1 MWQAIRRFGIE
12 LYCFFTAPVF
22 VKNCLGMVGVLFGF
36 FLLTFWWM
44 KCYTNHGESMEVP
57 NFREMNLRE
66 ASKKAKAR
74 DFRVAI
80 TDSIFMP
87 GKPPGEIIS
96 QNPEPGSR
104 VKEERTIY
112 FTVTKNNP
120 DVVRLPDLAGGDDY
134 DMYSRKVA
142 RLGVKPRIV
151 GRVNDPKV
159 EPNTIIEVIFRGD
172 TITDKLD
179 QGISV
184 EMGATLD
191 FVVSEQ
197 VSLTVEIP
205 DCVCMTFDAAK
216 FLIQSSQLNLGSTI
230 KDGTVTDPERA
241 FVYRQ
246 SPRFTAGGSM
256 RVGEQVDLYLTQNR
270 PSGCP
275 VE

>member
-22 VKNCLGMVGVLFGF
+22 VKNCLGMAGVLFGF

-142 RLGVKPRIV
+142 RLGVKPRIT

-179 QGISV
+179 QGISI

-205 DCVCMTFDAAK
+205 DCVCMTYDAAK
-216 FLIQSSQLNLGSTI
+216 FLIQTSQLNLGSTV

-246 SPRFTAGGSM
+246 SPRFSAGGSM

-275 VE
+275 NE